1 MAALQDHIRQAA
13 SPSETSSSTPMMTLA
28 PGERRA
34 SIELLSPRKRAALI
48 ACLKGGILRKRLG
61 VWITPS
67 PNDCERHIS
76 GVTVADLARDGM
88 LTLSVRSGIAS
99 AELNTR
105 GSWFARTAMTEM
117 ARS

>member
-1 MAALQDHIRQAA
+1 
-13 SPSETSSSTPMMTLA
+13 MMTLA

-34 SIELLSPRKRAALI
+34 VIELLSPRKRAALI

-67 PNDCERHIS
+67 PNDCESRIS

-88 LTLSVRSGIAS
+88 LTLSDRSGIAS
-99 AELNTR
+99 AELTTR
-105 GSWFARTAMTEM
+105 GSWFARTAVTEM
-117 ARS
+117 IRS